1 MSKREI
7 IVLDSEIL
15 PSHYLFCAR
24 RLSDNKL
31 RVLWGSKAED
41 MQILGALLHSS
52 EFTWVGFNS
61 AKFDIPLALAAA
73 GGASVPDLKRMAN
86 EIINTNKPAW
96 MSYRDYGL
104 ELPEE
109 FDQIDLIEVA
119 PGVIVS
125 LKLYGG
131 RMASPSLIDM
141 PFHHEDW
148 ITDEQA
154 LEVLLPY
161 CINDIDETTRLYRK
175 LEGQIALREKMSER
189 YNIDL
194 RSKSDA
200 QMAETIIAK
209 ELGLLRAGAP
219 DMPRTVRYS
228 APDFVQPAGPI
239 LQDILDRVHRH
250 TFIVKQSNGAVEL
263 PAFLAEEPVLIGD
276 GVYQMGIGGLHSKHD
291 KCIEHVATDDFVIR
305 DADVGAYYPNLFL
318 NADYV
323 PRGLGVRFTNLYR
336 SFVTERLDA
345 KHRAKVLSKKD
356 ALTDAERGE
365 LAECKVLDAGGKIM
379 INGTF
384 GKLGSCFSKI
394 YSPDLMLGI
403 TLSGQF
409 YLLSLIEHLVGIG
422 VKVLSANT
430 DGVTFGGTPAKVTE
444 ATKFIEMYGWLSNF
458 EFEFV
463 DYRRIAFKDC
473 NNYIA
478 IKTNGDVKAKGLY
491 APSGLMKNPTNEVCS
506 LAAQAYLATGRSV
519 KSFILEHFRLENF
532 ADFLQVRSVNGGAV
546 QFADQRELDDWV
558 LLEDHGTKDNL
569 WASATKGSQI
579 RRKSRPKPFM
589 VGIDPTHLGRV
600 VRWYYSTRPD
610 LSINYASNGNLVPK
624 SEGGMPCMTM
634 PDTLPADVDVQRY
647 IDEAVTHLH
656 NMGVNA

>member
-1 MSKREI
+1 MTREI
-7 IVLDSEIL
+7 LILDSEIL

-31 RVLWGSKAED
+31 RVLWGHKAED
-41 MQILGALLHSS
+41 MQILGALLHSR

-61 AKFDIPLALAAA
+61 SKFDIPLALAAA
-73 GGASVPDLKRMAN
+73 GGASVSDLKRMAN
-86 EIINTNKPAW
+86 EIVNENKPAW

-104 ELPEE
+104 EMPED

-131 RMASPSLIDM
+131 RMESPSLIDM
-141 PFHHEDW
+141 PFHHDDR

-175 LEGQIALREKMSER
+175 LEGQIALREKMSDR
-189 YNIDL
+189 YGIDL

-219 DMPRTVRYS
+219 EIPRTVRYS
-228 APDFVQPAGPI
+228 APDFIQPTGPI

-305 DADVGAYYPNLFL
+305 DADVGAYYPNLLL
-318 NADYV
+318 NANYV
-323 PRGLGVRFTNLYR
+323 PRGLGARFIDIYR
-336 SFVTERLDA
+336 SFVTERLNA
-345 KHRAKVLSKKD
+345 KHRAKVLGKKD
-356 ALTDAERGE
+356 ALTDAERAE

-409 YLLSLIEHLVGIG
+409 YLLTLIEHLVGIG

-430 DGVTFGGTPAKVTE
+430 DGVTFGGTPAKVAE

-463 DYRRIAFKDC
+463 DYRRISFKDC

-478 IKTNGDVKAKGLY
+478 IKTNGEVKAKGLY

-532 ADFLQVRSVNGGAV
+532 GDFLQVRSVKGGAV

-579 RRKSRPKPFM
+579 RRKSRPKPVM
-589 VGIDPTHLGRV
+589 VGVDPTYLGRV

-624 SEGGMPCMTM
+624 SEGGMPCMTL

-647 IDEAVTHLH
+647 IDETISHLH

>member
-1 MSKREI
+1 MREI

-24 RLSDNKL
+24 RLSDGKL
-31 RVLWGSKAED
+31 RVLWGHNPQD
-41 MQILGALLHSS
+41 MEVLGALLHSRD
-52 EFTWVGFNS
+52 FTWVGFNS
-61 AKFDIPLALAAA
+61 AKFDIPIALAAA
-73 GGASVPDLKRMAN
+73 GGATLHELKAMAN
-86 EIINTNKPAW
+86 DIVENNKPLW
-96 MSYRDYGL
+96 MTLRDYGL
-104 ELPEE
+104 ELPDGL
-109 FDQIDLIEVA
+109 DQIDLIEVA

-141 PFHHEDW
+141 PFHHEEW
-148 ITDEQA
+148 LTDEQA
-154 LEVLLPY
+154 QNVLLPY

-175 LEGQIALREKMSER
+175 LEGQIALRQKMSER

-209 ELGLLRAGAP
+209 ELGLLRAGRP
-219 DMPRTVRYS
+219 DMPKSVRYV
-228 APDFVQPAGPI
+228 APDFVQPQGYI
-239 LQDILDRVHRH
+239 LQDILARVRKHI
-250 TFIVKQSNGAVEL
+250 FDVAQSNGAVQL
-263 PAFLAEEPVLIGD
+263 PEFLEKEPVLIGD
-276 GVYQMGIGGLHSKHD
+276 GVFQMGIGGLHSKHD
-291 KCIEHVATDDFVIR
+291 KCIEYVASEDFVIR
-305 DADVGAYYPNLFL
+305 DADVGAYYPNILL
-318 NADYV
+318 NAEYV
-323 PRGLGVRFTNLYR
+323 PRGLGARFVEVYR
-336 SFVTERLDA
+336 SFVTERLAA
-345 KHRAKVLSKKD
+345 KARAKKLGKLPSLS
-356 ALTDAERGE
+356 AAEEAE

-403 TLSGQF
+403 TLTGQF
-409 YLLSLIEHLVGIG
+409 YLLALIEHLTAIG

-430 DGVTFGGTPAKVTE
+430 DGVTFGGTPVKVEE

-478 IKTNGDVKAKGLY
+478 VKTNGEIKAKGLY

-506 LAAQAYLATGRSV
+506 LAAQAYLATGRPV
-519 KSFILEHFRLENF
+519 KDFILEHFRIENF
-532 ADFLQVRSVNGGAV
+532 ADFLQVRTVKGGAV
-546 QFADQRELDDWV
+546 QYAQHALVDDWIQV
-558 LLEDHGTKDNL
+558 REGEWVRPG
-569 WASATKGSQI
+569 WAAGRATHK
-579 RRKSRPKPFM
+579 RKSRPAPVM
-589 VGIDPTHLGRV
+589 TGSDPVFLGRV
-600 VRWYYSTRPD
+600 VRWYYSTRPG

-624 SEGGMPCMTM
+624 SEGGMPCMAL
-634 PDTLPADVDVQRY
+634 PDKLPGDVDVQRY
-647 IDEAVTHLH
+647 IDETIAHLH
-656 NMGVNA
+656 SMGVSA

>member
-1 MSKREI
+1 MSREI
-7 IVLDSEIL
+7 LVFDSEIL

-31 RVLWGSKAED
+31 RILWGHNPQD
-41 MQILGALLHSS
+41 MLALGALLHSPT
-52 EFTWVGFNS
+52 FTWVGFNS
-61 AKFDIPLALAAA
+61 AKFDVPIALAAA
-73 GGASVPDLKRMAN
+73 GGASVAELKRMAN
-86 EIINTNKPAW
+86 EIVESNKPAW

-104 ELPEE
+104 ELPED
-109 FDQIDLIEVA
+109 FDQIDIIEVA

-148 ITDEQA
+148 ITDKQA

-189 YNIDL
+189 YAIDL

-219 DMPRTVRYS
+219 EMPRTVRYS
-228 APDFVQPAGPI
+228 APDFIQPAGPV
-239 LQDILDRVHRH
+239 LRDILDRVHRH

-291 KCIEHVATDDFVIR
+291 KCIEHVATEDFVIR

-345 KHRAKVLSKKD
+345 KHRAKVLGKKD
-356 ALTDAERGE
+356 VLPDAERAE

-409 YLLSLIEHLVGIG
+409 YLLTLIEHLVGIG

-430 DGVTFGGTPAKVTE
+430 DGVTFGGTPTKVKE
-444 ATKFIEMYGWLSNF
+444 ASNFIEMYGWMSNF

-463 DYRRIAFKDC
+463 DYRRISFKDC

-478 IKTNGDVKAKGLY
+478 VKTNGEVKAKGLY
-491 APSGLMKNPTNEVCS
+491 AMSGLMKNPTNEVCS

-519 KSFILEHFRLENF
+519 KSFILEHFTLENF
-532 ADFLQVRSVNGGAV
+532 TDFLQVRTVKGGAV
-546 QFADQRELDDWV
+546 QFAGFEEADDWI
-558 LLEDHGTKDNL
+558 EAGDGE
-569 WASATKGSQI
+569 WRRPSWPATRATLK
-579 RRKSRPKPFM
+579 RKSRPKPIT

-600 VRWYYSTRPD
+600 VRWYYSTQPD

-624 SEGGMPCMTM
+624 SEGGMPCMAL
-634 PDTLPADVDVQRY
+634 PDTLPADVDIQRY
-647 IDEAVTHLH
+647 IDETISHLH
-656 NMGVNA
+656 NMGVSA